1 MSNAGRRM
9 LNARHAMV
17 GFALLAAQA
26 AWGGDTLPDE
36 ALAAM
41 KKATAC
47 FTTEVATH
55 GGYLWRYS
63 EDLKVRYGEGKATE
77 TQIWVQPPG
86 TPSVGLAFVRAFEAT
101 GDKQFLDAAVAAAK
115 ALVWGQLESGGWDYR
130 IDFSPKGDKR
140 WAYRHLKLDDLKG
153 RRNISTLDDNNTQHA
168 LRLLMAVDQLV
179 EDAAIHEAVAYG
191 LKALLKAQLPKGGWP
206 QRFFLTPP
214 ARQRY
219 AETVRIGLDGTRTTL
234 KRPAYYGHYYTYN
247 DATLND
253 CISTLLEAHRRYQK
267 PEYLEG
273 VRKAGDFIILSQ
285 LKPPQAGWAQ
295 QYTRD
300 LKPEWARR
308 FEPKSVCSAVTVRN
322 IHTLI
327 EFYLTFGDAKYLK
340 PIPAALDWL
349 ERSKLPGKGSRWARF
364 YEIGSNRPLYMTRKY
379 ELTYKDDDLPTHYSF
394 IANYGGDSAAARYR
408 EVKAR
413 GREAILAERD
423 RKPTAA
429 EQHARARRLEP
440 TVRQILAALDA
451 RGRWLTKG
459 WIECGTFNANLRTLA
474 DYVAA
479 AKASPTV
486 Q

>member
-1 MSNAGRRM
+1 MSNAERRM
-9 LNARHAMV
+9 SSVATLLV
-17 GFALLAAQA
+17 LAAA
-26 AWGGDTLPDE
+26 GRGAGAELPDR
-36 ALAAM
+36 ALATM
-41 KKATAC
+41 KKATSF
-47 FTTEVATH
+47 FTTEVACH

-63 EDLKVRYGEGKATE
+63 DDLKQRYGEGKATE

-86 TPSVGLAFVRAFEAT
+86 TPAVGLAYVRAYEAT

-130 IDFSPKGDKR
+130 VDFSAKGEKR
-140 WAYRHLKLDDLKG
+140 WAYRHLKLGDLKG

-168 LRLLMAVDQLV
+168 LRLLMAVDQLA
-179 EDAAIHEAVAYG
+179 EDAAIHEAVTYG
-191 LKALLKAQLPKGGWP
+191 LAALLKAQLPKGGWP

-214 ARQRY
+214 AKQRF
-219 AETVRIGLDGTRTTL
+219 AETVKIGLDGTRTTL
-234 KRPAYYGHYYTYN
+234 KRPAYYAHYYTYN

-273 VRKAGDFIILSQ
+273 VRKAGDFVLVSQ

-295 QYTRD
+295 QYTPD
-300 LKPEWARR
+300 LEPEWARR

-322 IHTLI
+322 VHSLI
-327 EFYLTFGDAKYLK
+327 DFYLTFGDAKYLK

-364 YEIGSNRPLYMTRKY
+364 YELVTNLPLYMTRKY
-379 ELTYKDDDLPTHYSF
+379 ELTYKADDLPTHYSF
-394 IANYGGDSAAARYR
+394 ISNYGGDRAAERFR
-408 EVKAR
+408 EVKAK
-413 GREAILAERD
+413 GRAAILAERD
-423 RKPTAA
+423 RKPTPAD
-429 EQHARARRLEP
+429 HRARAKSLE
-440 TVRQILAALDA
+440 TQVRGTIAALDS

-459 WIECGTFNANLRTLA
+459 WIECRAFNANLTTLA

-479 AKASPTV
+479 ARACDAKP
-486 Q
+486 